1 MGYLKMTLL
10 EKIKEKQ
17 LAARK
22 AQLTSK
28 AELYTT
34 LLGEA
39 QMVGKTAGNRESTDA
54 EVLAVVV
61 KFKKNIEETIGLLK
75 ANRVSSPAADEV
87 YAYTVMD
94 LHTQADLLA
103 EFLPEKLT
111 GDVLEN
117 ELRFVQNTLRITTMK
132 DVMKYFKDN
141 HAGAYDG
148 KELSNLLR
156 G

>member
-1 MGYLKMTLL
+1 MVKF
-10 EKIKEKQ
+10 EKNIKETIK
-17 LAARK
+17 L
-22 AQLTSK
+22 LTTNK
-28 AELYTT
+28 
-34 LLGEA
+34 
-39 QMVGKTAGNRESTDA
+39 
-54 EVLAVVV
+54 
-61 KFKKNIEETIGLLK
+61 
-75 ANRVSSPAADEV
+75 VSSPAAEGVRGHIVDDL
-87 YAYTVMD
+87 YA
-94 LHTQADLLA
+94 QAELLA

-117 ELRFVQNTLRITTMK
+117 ELRFVQNTLRITAMK